1 LFNIGKDP
9 HYKGTQRSLG
19 TDINGL
25 EHCPDFDERM
35 TLNDGRTRA
44 IPYPEEYFNCN
55 PGFALQQFDRHDM
68 GAIAAE
74 VAGTERCP
82 DELDKTDFLTDGK
95 TRAIPYP
102 KTHWNCKNQWN
113 GVTLV
118 PKSQ

>member
-1 LFNIGKDP
+1 M
-9 HYKGTQRSLG
+9 
-19 TDINGL
+19 
-25 EHCPDFDERM
+25 EHCPDFDERL
-35 TLNDGRTRA
+35 TLVDGQTRA
-44 IPYPEEYFNCN
+44 IAYPQPGYNCN
-55 PGFALQQFDRHDM
+55 PAYSLHEFDRHDM
-68 GAIAAE
+68 GAIAAD
-74 VAGTERCP
+74 VASTERCP